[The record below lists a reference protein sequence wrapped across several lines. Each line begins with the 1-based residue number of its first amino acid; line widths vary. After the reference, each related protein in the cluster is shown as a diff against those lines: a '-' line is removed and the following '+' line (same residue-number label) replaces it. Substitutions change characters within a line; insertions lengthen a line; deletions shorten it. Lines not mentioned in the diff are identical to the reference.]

1 MPRKKS
7 GFITFATMSKLLL
20 LSVFILLGG
29 FSTAFG
35 QSEIIRNSAGF
46 RWHGGFLFAHHQDMR
61 HLATN
66 HFNAWEL
73 NYQRK
78 FSGDKDWHHD
88 YRLPSWGITA
98 LAMPVINQPIGAA
111 FALFPYY
118 YLPLTN
124 GGRLNLNLKIG
135 AGFGYL
141 TESFNRIE
149 NHKNIAISTKS
160 NIALQLGLDLRVQ
173 LFPRIEWNNGIF
185 ITHFSN
191 GAVRMPNLGLNFLTV
206 SSGITYRFG
215 PVEEQ
220 RYERKYF
227 VRNPTISWSL
237 FAGAGLKQSR
247 VLQGNISPAFTL
259 QIFGEKRLSRKFSL
273 GAGAEFNY
281 NSALPLAYQAKEL
294 VADNAAEL
302 RGGLLIG
309 SVFHFNDMEII
320 AQMGGYVLDPGLID
334 GRFFNRFGLRHK
346 VSNRLKV
353 NLTLRTHYAKADHFE
368 LGLVYRL
375 SIL

>member
-1 MPRKKS
+1 MQRKKY
-7 GFITFATMSKLLL
+7 GFITFATMSKTLVLSIILLL
-20 LSVFILLGG
+20 VRCSV
-29 FSTAFG
+29 SFG

-61 HLATN
+61 HLVTN

-98 LAMPVINQPIGAA
+98 LAMPVINDPVGAA
-111 FALFPYY
+111 YALFPYY
-118 YLPLTN
+118 YLPLTH
-124 GGRLNLNLKIG
+124 GGRVNLNLKLG
-135 AGFGYL
+135 AGVGFL
-141 TESFNRIE
+141 TKSFDRIE

-160 NIALQLGLDLRVQ
+160 NISLQLGLDLRVQ
-173 LFPRIEWNNGIF
+173 LFPRVEWANGVF

-191 GAVRMPNLGLNFLTV
+191 GAIRMPNLGLNFLTI
-206 SSGITYRFG
+206 SSGLSYRFG

-220 RYERKYF
+220 KYNRKAF
-227 VRNPTISWSL
+227 LPNPSIYWSL

-247 VLQGNISPAFTL
+247 VSQDNISPAVSVQL
-259 QIFGEKRLSRKFSL
+259 LGQKRFSRKFSL
-273 GAGAEFNY
+273 GVGAELNY
-281 NSALPLAYQAKEL
+281 NTTLPLAYEAKEL

-309 SVFHFNDMEII
+309 FAFHFGDMEII
-320 AQMGGYVLDPGLID
+320 AQMGGYILDPGLID